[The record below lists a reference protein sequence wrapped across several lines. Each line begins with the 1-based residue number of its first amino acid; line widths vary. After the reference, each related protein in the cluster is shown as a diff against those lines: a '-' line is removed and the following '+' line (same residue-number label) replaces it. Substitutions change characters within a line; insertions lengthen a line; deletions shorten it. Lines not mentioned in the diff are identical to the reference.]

1 MCTAAPRFG
10 MNAPAP
16 YTHDVVLVGGGL
28 QNGLIALACLHAQ
41 PELRVALVE
50 RDEKLG
56 GNHTWCLH
64 GQDVP
69 ESARAFVEPL
79 IEHHYDR
86 YDVRFPGY
94 ARTVPLRYAAISS
107 TRFDRVV
114 REVFARH
121 ARAELWL
128 GRSVR
133 ELDRTQVLLDDG
145 STLSA
150 PLVIDARG
158 PARLDH
164 AQQDEGYSHAHLSCG
179 YQKFVGLE
187 LRFDAPHALAH
198 PILMDATV
206 PQDDGFRFF
215 YVLPLG
221 PDRLLVEDTAF
232 SRSSRLDKR
241 ALSASVLEYARRFG
255 RVEEIVREEHGLLPM
270 PWSSARAV
278 PTASPIAAGYQGG
291 LFHPATGYSL
301 PVALRFARFVAE
313 RAPHAVIGPALV
325 AFHARHRK
333 QTRYAE
339 LLNALLFHAFAPED
353 MWRVFARFYR
363 LPDGLI
369 ERFYAL
375 SLTVLDRARILI
387 GRPVRGFSL
396 VRMLSQGR
404 LARATRTS

>member
-1 MCTAAPRFG
+1 
-10 MNAPAP
+10 MNVHDP

-28 QNGLIALACLHAQ
+28 QNGLIALACLQQQ
-41 PELRVALVE
+41 PTLRIALIE
-50 RDEKLG
+50 REDKLG
-56 GNHTWCLH
+56 GNHTWCMH

-69 ESARAFVEPL
+69 EAARAFVEPL
-79 IEHHYDR
+79 IEQRYDR

-94 ARTVPLRYAAISS
+94 ARTVPLRYEAISS
-107 TRFDRVV
+107 ARFDRVLQDA
-114 REVFARH
+114 FGRH
-121 ARAELWL
+121 AGAELYL
-128 GRSVR
+128 RRSVR

-150 PLVIDARG
+150 PLVIDSRG
-158 PARLDH
+158 PARVASEESD
-164 AQQDEGYSHAHLSCG
+164 QGYSHAHLSCG
-179 YQKFVGLE
+179 FQKFVGLE

-221 PDRLLVEDTAF
+221 ADRLLVEDTAF
-232 SRSSRLDKR
+232 SRSPRLDKR
-241 ALSASVLEYARRFG
+241 ALTASVLDYARRFG
-255 RVEEIVREEHGLLPM
+255 NVAEIAREEHGVLPM

-278 PTASPIAAGYQGG
+278 PAASPIAAGYQGG

-301 PVALRFARFVAE
+301 PVALRFACFVAE
-313 RAPHAVIGPALV
+313 RAPHAVLGPAL
-325 AFHARHRK
+325 ASFHARHRS
-333 QTRYAE
+333 QARYAE

-375 SLTVLDRARILI
+375 SLSVLDRARILI
-387 GRPVRGFSL
+387 GKPVRGFSL
-396 VRMLSQGR
+396 LRLLAHGRMP
-404 LARATRTS
+404 RATRTS

>member
-1 MCTAAPRFG
+1 
-10 MNAPAP
+10 
-16 YTHDVVLVGGGL
+16 
-28 QNGLIALACLHAQ
+28 
-41 PELRVALVE
+41 
-50 RDEKLG
+50 
-56 GNHTWCLH
+56 
-64 GQDVP
+64 
-69 ESARAFVEPL
+69 
-79 IEHHYDR
+79 
-86 YDVRFPGY
+86 
-94 ARTVPLRYAAISS
+94 VPLRYAAITSAH
-107 TRFDRVV
+107 FDRVL
-114 REVFARH
+114 REAFASH
-121 ARAELWL
+121 PNAELWL

-133 ELDRTQVLLDDG
+133 EIDGTLVWLDDG

-158 PARLDH
+158 PSRIAGD
-164 AQQDEGYSHAHLSCG
+164 GSYSHAQPSCG

-221 PDRLLVEDTAF
+221 SDRLLVEDTAF
-232 SRSSRLDKR
+232 SLSPRLDKR
-241 ALSASVLEYARRFG
+241 ALRASVLEYARRFG
-255 RVEEIVREEHGLLPM
+255 RVDAITREEHGVLPM
-270 PWSSARAV
+270 PWSSTGRA
-278 PTASPIAAGYQGG
+278 PSGSPIAAGYQGG

-313 RAPHAVIGPALV
+313 RAPHAVAGSELT
-325 AFHARHRK
+325 AFHTRHRR
-333 QTRYAE
+333 QARYAE

-353 MWRVFARFYR
+353 MWHVFARFYH

-375 SLTVLDRARILI
+375 SLSVLDRARILI

-396 VRMLSQGR
+396 VRLLSHGR